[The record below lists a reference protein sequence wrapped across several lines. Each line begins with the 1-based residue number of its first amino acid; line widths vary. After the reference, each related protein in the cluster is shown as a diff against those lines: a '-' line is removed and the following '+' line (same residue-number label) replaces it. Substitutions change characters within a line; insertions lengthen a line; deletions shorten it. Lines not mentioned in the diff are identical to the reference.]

1 MTQTIAMGFR
11 TWQALL
17 RSLTVAGLMLCAM
30 LPVTAAMAQTTP
42 VDETLEQALN
52 NYLNDLQIEESVGRE
67 QLEAILAQV
76 DETTPLS
83 TRIRAL
89 SYLALVHQYDGD
101 EAAAF
106 AVNERMLAMTEGSG
120 NADAEAEAIANRI
133 ELLQAQ
139 GKQAEAYLVVSDAE
153 IALAQAQLPRVRF
166 YVHNLISRIY
176 ADWGKYS
183 DALEHLISAL
193 EAVNETND
201 DRTELRRQYL
211 AYAIAQIQTDLA
223 QWDDALETTTKAI
236 TDAQQFGLL
245 ENVPDL
251 YLLKSYIEVSL
262 ENYSEADASM
272 QLAMQWAE
280 RSDRPQIKLISLN
293 NLGDL
298 YIRTNDLDRAES
310 YLNRALEQALALDDE
325 RTEQMVRFN
334 LGFIDVKQGNTDS
347 GLTLMREGLEYFRAA
362 GRKSDLEQIL
372 GEIAEAYEVAGQ
384 YRQQAEALQE
394 QQAISKELWQLEQQ
408 RNVTELQ
415 NLYDNKDKEQQ
426 IKILEQQ
433 NTLKQRVIEVNEQRQ
448 IIGLLL
454 VIVVIFAGVFLWL
467 MYRAARRANLRLKE
481 ANSQLAFQSLRD
493 PLTGLWNRRALQ
505 QDMEKREQHGDRR
518 QQDQQQTDG
527 LILLDIDFF
536 KRINDKH
543 GHAAGDTVLIEISKR
558 LQTICRETD
567 KLIRWGGE
575 EFLFYLRDVDNDRM
589 KILTARILDVI
600 AREPIMHEGKVIE
613 VTTTAGF
620 ICLPFAGVD
629 ETLMDWEKVLQLAD
643 MALYTGKAHGR
654 NRGVG
659 ITELHVPYNEAREV
673 LETDLSAALEKGWV
687 TMVTIEG
694 QDSG

>member
-1 MTQTIAMGFR
+1 MTQTTAIASSR
-11 TWQALL
+11 WSTLL
-17 RSLTVAGLMLCAM
+17 RSLIVTALVLCAM
-30 LPVTAAMAQTTP
+30 VPVTAALAQTTS
-42 VDETLEQALN
+42 VDEKLEQALDQ
-52 NYLNDLQIEESVGRE
+52 YLNNLQIEEHAARE
-67 QLEAILAQV
+67 ELEGILAKI
-76 DETTPLS
+76 DESTPLS
-83 TRIRAL
+83 THVRAL
-89 SYLALVHQYDGD
+89 SYLALVHQYNGD
-101 EAAAF
+101 TDAAF
-106 AVNERMLAMTEGSG
+106 AVNERMLALTENSG
-120 NADAEAEAIANRI
+120 NADAEVEAIANRI

-139 GKQAEAYLVVSDAE
+139 NKQAEAYLAVSDAE

-183 DALEHLISAL
+183 DALEHLIAAQ
-193 EAVNETND
+193 EAVNETNN

-211 AYAIAQIQTDLA
+211 AFAIAQIQTDLA
-223 QWDDALETTTKAI
+223 QWDDALATTNKAI
-236 TDAQQFGLL
+236 ADAQQYSLL
-245 ENVPDL
+245 DQVPDL

-262 ENYSEADASM
+262 ENYSAAAESL
-272 QLAMQWAE
+272 QLASDWAE
-280 RSDRPQIKLISLN
+280 RNNRPKIKLISLN

-325 RTEQMVRFN
+325 LTEQMVRFN
-334 LGFIDVKQGNTDS
+334 LGFIEVKQGNTES
-347 GLTLMREGLEYFRAA
+347 GLTTMRNGLEYFREQ
-362 GRKSDLEQIL
+362 GRKSDVEQIL
-372 GEIAEAYEVAGQ
+372 GELAEAYEIAGQ
-384 YRQQAEALQE
+384 YQQQAQALKDQRE
-394 QQAISKELWQLEQQ
+394 IRRELWQVEQQ

-433 NTLKQRVIEVNEQRQ
+433 NKLKQQVIEVNEQRQ

-454 VIVVIFAGVFLWL
+454 VIVVIFAGIFLWL
-467 MYRAARRANLRLKE
+467 MYRAARRSNLRLKA
-481 ANSQLAFQSLRD
+481 ANTQLAYQSLRD

-505 QDMEKREQHGDRR
+505 QDMKKREQHGERR

-543 GHAAGDTVLIEISKR
+543 GHAAGDTVLIEISNR

-589 KILTARILDVI
+589 KILTARILEVI

-659 ITELHVPYNEAREV
+659 ITELHVPYSEAREV
-673 LETDLSAALEKGWV
+673 LETDLSAAVEKGWV
-687 TMVTIEG
+687 TMITIEG
-694 QDSG
+694 QDSR